1 MGSAHII
8 RTRSGIVP
16 PKTAIYCGP
25 HCGKLPSINATY
37 ARHKPTIMSGSVPQ
51 KYDVALQ
58 AHLNTLMF
66 PRKFLIGMFKPRTL
80 KTFLPEGNFRTLTVD
95 VHFKLTSRKVSSE
108 CLRILKSL
116 DKKTFIFRR
125 DTEIL

>member
-25 HCGKLPSINATY
+25 HCGKFPSINATY

-51 KYDVALQ
+51 KSDVALQ

-66 PRKFLIGMFKPRTL
+66 PRKFLIGLELLIKDIFFVTSEYIEVKKRT
-80 KTFLPEGNFRTLTVD
+80 
-95 VHFKLTSRKVSSE
+95 VH
-108 CLRILKSL
+108 
-116 DKKTFIFRR
+116 
-125 DTEIL
+125 

>member
-16 PKTAIYCGP
+16 PKTAIYWGQR
-25 HCGKLPSINATY
+25 CGKLPSINATY

-51 KYDVALQ
+51 KSYVALQ

-66 PRKFLIGMFKPRTL
+66 PRKFLIGNCLSHIKIKGKFM
-80 KTFLPEGNFRTLTVD
+80 ENN
-95 VHFKLTSRKVSSE
+95 KLLMIYASYR
-108 CLRILKSL
+108 RILETTYSER
-116 DKKTFIFRR
+116 KKQLFHRKGN
-125 DTEIL
+125 